1 MYRLAIISRFTYRFA
16 RLINIFLVCE
26 GFHASVILSELG
38 LDNKSFT
45 DTYNKINNLSAEET
59 IGKNVRAMKIK
70 FGIENIPIENHRL
83 LNMNSMPKM
92 HKNPIITR
100 FIVVSPRTS
109 RKPSPELQHQCFV

>member
-16 RLINIFLVCE
+16 RLINVSLVCE
-26 GFHASVILSELG
+26 GFHASVILKELG

-70 FGIENIPIENHRL
+70 FGIDNIPIENHRL

-92 HKNPIITR
+92 HKN
-100 FIVVSPRTS
+100 
-109 RKPSPELQHQCFV
+109 LL

>member
-1 MYRLAIISRFTYRFA
+1 MYRLAVISRFTYRFA
-16 RLINIFLVCE
+16 RLINVSLVCE
-26 GFHASVILSELG
+26 GFHASVILKELG

-70 FGIENIPIENHRL
+70 FGIDNIPIEKHRL
-83 LNMNSMPKM
+83 LNMNSM